1 MRALLVLGWLALAL
15 AERPLVQLG
24 DGTLR
29 GVTLRSFE
37 GRQYAAFKGIPY
49 ARPPVDDLRFR
60 PPRAH
65 PGWSGVRDAARH
77 GPICLQYNMMDSN
90 VMEGQEDCLFVNV
103 YSPRL
108 PAGDG
113 EPRLPVMVWIHGGA
127 FISGSGDAD
136 LHGVDFLMDEDVVVV
151 TFNYR
156 LNVFGFFTTDDAV
169 APGNVGLLDQV
180 LALQW
185 VHSNI
190 ARFGGD
196 PQLVTVFGESAGGA
210 SVSLQVISPLSAGL
224 FHRAVSQSGGASAFW
239 ALGDRQRPLA
249 LHFAAELGCP
259 SEESRAVLECVRRA
273 PAADIM
279 RVLGAL
285 GPYSSVV
292 NGMWTQFRPRVDQ
305 ESTSPFLPEEPNVLL
320 QRGEFSRVPWMMG
333 CTQDEGAT
341 VAGALFPDPDLLTR
355 AQAMDPQVW
364 ASEVLPRGGGI
375 PDKTAKSLDIAAKIQ
390 DFYQSRGNAALM
402 DYLSERYFTL
412 TLSVESELA
421 SQYVPVY
428 KYVLD
433 HVGPG
438 QLRFADLLQ
447 MPLPPLPVVGH
458 ADDLP
463 YLFHGE
469 RQSLPE
475 RGSPEYAMI
484 RLLVSL
490 WTSFARR
497 GYPATDVVAAPAWP
511 IFTEQSQRHLRLNA
525 APSLG
530 ARAFEERVRFWR
542 SLPLAESWNAHERS
556 SSRRRDEL

>member
-1 MRALLVLGWLALAL
+1 MRALLVLGCLALSL
-15 AERPLVQLG
+15 AERPLVRLG
-24 DGTLR
+24 DGVLR

-37 GRQYAAFKGIPY
+37 GRQYVAFKGIPY

-77 GPICLQYNMMDSN
+77 GATCLQFNMMNDN
-90 VMEGQEDCLFVNV
+90 IKEGQEDCLFVNV

-113 EPRLPVMVWIHGGA
+113 EPRLPVMVWIHGGG
-127 FISGSGDAD
+127 FVSGSGDAD
-136 LHGVDFLMDEDVVVV
+136 LYGVDFLMDEDVVVV
-151 TFNYR
+151 TLNYR

-185 VHSNI
+185 VRSNI

-196 PQLVTVFGESAGGA
+196 PQLVTLFGESAGGA

-224 FHRAVSQSGGASAFW
+224 FHRAVSQSGGASACY
-239 ALGDRQRPLA
+239 AVGGRQRPLA

-259 SEESRAVLECVRRA
+259 SEHSRAVLECVRRA
-273 PAADIM
+273 SVDDIM

-285 GPYSSVV
+285 GPSVSARSKR
-292 NGMWTQFRPRVDQ
+292 FHPRVDP
-305 ESTSPFLPEEPNVLL
+305 EATSPFMPAEPNVLL

-333 CTQDEGAT
+333 CTRDEG
-341 VAGALFPDPDLLTR
+341 LFVLKVIHDSSDTLKR
-355 AQAMDPQVW
+355 AQQGDLEAW
-364 ASEVLPRGGGI
+364 GSSELMCGGSLS
-375 PDKTAKSLDIAAKIQ
+375 DKTEKPLEVAAKIR
-390 DFYQSRGNAALM
+390 DFFQNDGNSDAALI
-402 DYLSERYFTL
+402 DFFSDRFFTL
-412 TLSVESELA
+412 TLSAESELA

-438 QLRFADLLQ
+438 QMHFTDLLQ
-447 MPLPPLPVVGH
+447 IPVPPAPH
-458 ADDLP
+458 ATHGDDLA

-469 RQSLPE
+469 RQPLPE
-475 RGSPEYAMI
+475 RGSPEHTMI
-484 RLLVSL
+484 RFLVSL

-497 GYPATDVVAAPAWP
+497 GYPTTDVLDAPAWP
-511 IFTEQSQRHLRLNA
+511 IFTAQSQRHLRLNA
-525 APSLG
+525 APALG
-530 ARAFEERVRFWR
+530 DHAFEERVRFWK
-542 SLPLAESWNAHERS
+542 SLPLAESWNAHEQS
-556 SSRRRDEL
+556 SIRLHDEL